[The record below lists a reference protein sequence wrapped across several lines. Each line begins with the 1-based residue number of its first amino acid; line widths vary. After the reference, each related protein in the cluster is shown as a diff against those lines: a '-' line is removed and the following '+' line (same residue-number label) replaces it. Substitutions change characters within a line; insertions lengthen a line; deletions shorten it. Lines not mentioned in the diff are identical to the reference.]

1 MAKTKV
7 VVDSGRTVFTG
18 LKYMYITPWVEEG
31 EGATGLKL
39 SDTTYEVVNIVGDS
53 TSIEQEDNDVQ
64 EVEHEF
70 SSTPLYEAVTLG
82 KKTFTAECADY
93 QEDVLVNLF
102 GWSAGTEETT
112 GESVIQ
118 YAPTGY
124 KEFYA
129 AIELGFNSSK
139 KVVVLPKVR
148 LDSKVALA
156 SMKTDI
162 SRATIT
168 GSCYEAYVSI
178 EDKEYKS
185 DMFTTTARL
194 IPPAATDDEPAPKA
208 YTLSEK
214 TTKQS

>member
-1 MAKTKV
+1 MATKV
-7 VVDSGRTVFTG
+7 AVDSGRTVFTG
-18 LKYMYITPWVEEG
+18 LKYMYITPWVENTG
-31 EGATGLKL
+31 GKGLKL
-39 SDTTYEVVNIVGDS
+39 SDETYEIVNIVGDS
-53 TSIEQEDNDVQ
+53 TSLEQEDNDVQ

-93 QEDVLVNLF
+93 QEKVLVNLF
-102 GWSAGTEETT
+102 GWEKGEADDGK
-112 GESVIQ
+112 ESVVQ

-129 AIELGFNSSK
+129 AIELGFNGNN

-148 LDSKVALA
+148 LDSKVTLA

-168 GSCYEAYVSI
+168 GSCYEAYIKV
-178 EDKEYKS
+178 DNQEYQS
-185 DMFTTTARL
+185 DMFITTARL
-194 IPPAATDDEPAPKA
+194 FAEGEEKS
-208 YTLSEK
+208 YTLSETAS
-214 TTKQS
+214 TTSTEP

>member
-1 MAKTKV
+1 MAKVTL
-7 VVDSGRTVFTG
+7 DSGRTVFTG
-18 LKYMYITPWVEEG
+18 LKYMYITPWVENAG
-31 EGATGLKL
+31 GKGLMLADK
-39 SDTTYEVVNIVGDS
+39 TYEVVNIVGDT
-53 TSIEQEDNDVQ
+53 TSLEQEDNDVQ

-102 GWSAGTEETT
+102 GWDKGKDGTETK
-112 GESVIQ
+112 ESVIQ

-129 AIELGFNSSK
+129 AIELGFNSSE

-168 GSCYEAYVSI
+168 GSCYEAYIRV
-178 EDKEYKS
+178 EDNEYQS
-185 DMFTTTARL
+185 DMFITTARL
-194 IPPAATDDEPAPKA
+194 IPQEVNGVTQTA
-208 YTLSEK
+208 YTLSEEE
-214 TTKQS
+214 TKS

>member
-1 MAKTKV
+1 MAKNKV

-18 LKYMYITPWVEEG
+18 LKYMYITPWVAQADG
-31 EGATGLKL
+31 TGLEL
-39 SDTTYEVVNIVGDS
+39 AEDTYEIVNIVGDS
-53 TSIEQEDNDVQ
+53 TSLEQEDNDVQ

-93 QEDVLVNLF
+93 QEKVLVNLF
-102 GWSAGTEETT
+102 GWEKGEVTE
-112 GESVIQ
+112 GEESDVQ

-129 AIELGFNSSK
+129 AIELGFNSTD

-168 GSCYEAYVSI
+168 GSCYEAYLTI
-178 EDKEYKS
+178 GGKTYKS
-185 DMFTTTARL
+185 DMFTTKKTIL
-194 IPPAATDDEPAPKA
+194 DDG
-208 YTLSEK
+208 YTLAEEEPK
-214 TTKQS
+214 GE

>member
-1 MAKTKV
+1 MAKNKV

-18 LKYMYITPWVEEG
+18 LKYMYITPWEED
-31 EGATGLKL
+31 TVNKGLKL
-39 SDTTYEVVNIVGDS
+39 ADKTYEVVNIVGDT
-53 TSIEQEDNDVQ
+53 TSLEQEDNDVQ

-102 GWSAGTEETT
+102 GWDKGKDGTETK
-112 GESVIQ
+112 ESVIQ

-129 AIELGFNSSK
+129 AIELGFNSSD

-168 GSCYEAYVSI
+168 GSCYEAYITV
-178 EDKEYKS
+178 DGNEYQS
-185 DMFTTTARL
+185 DMFITTARL
-194 IPPAATDDEPAPKA
+194 IPQEVDGEAQKA

-214 TTKQS
+214 TTKS

>member
-1 MAKTKV
+1 MAKNKV

-18 LKYMYITPWVEEG
+18 LKYMYITPWVAQADG
-31 EGATGLKL
+31 TGLEL
-39 SDTTYEVVNIVGDS
+39 AEDTYEIVNIVGDS
-53 TSIEQEDNDVQ
+53 TSLEQEDNDVQ

-93 QEDVLVNLF
+93 QEKVLVNLF
-102 GWSAGTEETT
+102 GWEKGEVTE
-112 GESVIQ
+112 GEESDVQ

-129 AIELGFNSSK
+129 AIELGFNSTD

-168 GSCYEAYVSI
+168 GSCYEAYLTTGGKS
-178 EDKEYKS
+178 YKS
-185 DMFTTTARL
+185 DMFTTKKSILDEGYTLAEE
-194 IPPAATDDEPAPKA
+194 EPAGA
-208 YTLSEK
+208 
-214 TTKQS
+214 

>member
-1 MAKTKV
+1 MAKNKV

-18 LKYMYITPWVEEG
+18 LKYMYITPWVTQTDG
-31 EGATGLKL
+31 TGLEL
-39 SDTTYEVVNIVGDS
+39 NTDTYEIVNIVGDS
-53 TSIEQEDNDVQ
+53 TSLEQEDNDVQ

-93 QEDVLVNLF
+93 QEKVLVNLF
-102 GWSAGTEETT
+102 GWESGEVTE
-112 GESVIQ
+112 GEESDVQ

-129 AIELGFNSSK
+129 AIELGFNSTD

-168 GSCYEAYVSI
+168 GSCYEAYLTI
-178 EDKEYKS
+178 GNKTYKS
-185 DMFTTTARL
+185 DMFTTKKS
-194 IPPAATDDEPAPKA
+194 IINDG
-208 YTLSEK
+208 YTLAEEEPKS
-214 TTKQS
+214 QG

>member
-1 MAKTKV
+1 MAKVTL
-7 VVDSGRTVFTG
+7 DSGRTVFTG
-18 LKYMYITPWVEEG
+18 LKYMYITPWVENTG
-31 EGATGLKL
+31 GKGLKL
-39 SDTTYEVVNIVGDS
+39 ADKTYEVVNIVGDT
-53 TSIEQEDNDVQ
+53 TSLEQEDNDVQ

-102 GWSAGTEETT
+102 GWDKGKDGTETN
-112 GESVIQ
+112 ESVIQ

-168 GSCYEAYVSI
+168 GSCYEAYIQV
-178 EDKEYKS
+178 EGNEYQS
-185 DMFTTTARL
+185 DMFITTARL
-194 IPPAATDDEPAPKA
+194 IPQEVDGETQTA
-208 YTLSEK
+208 YTLSEE
-214 TTKQS
+214 TKS

>member
-1 MAKTKV
+1 MAKVTL
-7 VVDSGRTVFTG
+7 DSGRTVFTG
-18 LKYMYITPWVEEG
+18 LKYMYITPWVENTG
-31 EGATGLKL
+31 GKGLKL
-39 SDTTYEVVNIVGDS
+39 ADKTYEVVNIVGDT
-53 TSIEQEDNDVQ
+53 TSLEQEDNDVQ

-102 GWSAGTEETT
+102 GWDKGKDGTETN
-112 GESVIQ
+112 ESVIQ

-168 GSCYEAYVSI
+168 GSCYEAYIQV
-178 EDKEYKS
+178 EDNEYQS
-185 DMFTTTARL
+185 DMFITTARL
-194 IPPAATDDEPAPKA
+194 IPQEVDGKNQTA
-208 YTLSEK
+208 YTLSEEE
-214 TTKQS
+214 TKS

>member
-1 MAKTKV
+1 MAKNKV

-18 LKYMYITPWVEEG
+18 LKYMYITPWVAQSDG
-31 EGATGLKL
+31 TGLEL
-39 SDTTYEVVNIVGDS
+39 DDNTYEIVNIVGDS
-53 TSIEQEDNDVQ
+53 TSLEQEDNDVQ

-93 QEDVLVNLF
+93 QEKVLVNLF
-102 GWSAGTEETT
+102 GWEKGEVTE
-112 GESVIQ
+112 GEESDVQ

-129 AIELGFNSSK
+129 AIELGFNSTD

-168 GSCYEAYVSI
+168 GSCYEAYLTI
-178 EDKEYKS
+178 GNKTYKS
-185 DMFTTTARL
+185 DMFTTKKSIL
-194 IPPAATDDEPAPKA
+194 NDG
-208 YTLSEK
+208 YTLAEEES
-214 TTKQS
+214 TGA

>member
-1 MAKTKV
+1 MAKNKV

-18 LKYMYITPWVEEG
+18 LKYMYITPWVTQTDG
-31 EGATGLKL
+31 TGLEL
-39 SDTTYEVVNIVGDS
+39 DTDTYEIVNIVGDS
-53 TSIEQEDNDVQ
+53 TSLEQEDNDVQ

-93 QEDVLVNLF
+93 QEKVLVNLF
-102 GWSAGTEETT
+102 GWESGEVTE
-112 GESVIQ
+112 GEESDVQ

-129 AIELGFNSSK
+129 AIELGFNSTD

-168 GSCYEAYVSI
+168 GSCYEAYLTI
-178 EDKEYKS
+178 GNKTYKS
-185 DMFTTTARL
+185 DMFTTKKS
-194 IPPAATDDEPAPKA
+194 IINDG
-208 YTLSEK
+208 YTLAEEEPKS
-214 TTKQS
+214 

>member
-18 LKYMYITPWVEEG
+18 LKYMYITPWVKQEDG
-31 EGATGLKL
+31 TGLEL
-39 SDTTYEVVNIVGDS
+39 AEETYEIVNIVGDS
-53 TSIEQEDNDVQ
+53 TSLEQEDNDVQ

-93 QEDVLVNLF
+93 QEKVLVNLF
-102 GWSAGTEETT
+102 GWEAGGATGTEE
-112 GESVIQ
+112 SDVQ

-129 AIELGFNSSK
+129 AIELGFNSTD

-168 GSCYEAYVSI
+168 GSCYEAFLTLNG
-178 EDKEYKS
+178 KTYKS
-185 DMFTTTARL
+185 DMFTTKKSILDA
-194 IPPAATDDEPAPKA
+194 EGG
-208 YTLSEK
+208 YTLSEED
-214 TTKQS
+214 TTTGA

>member
-1 MAKTKV
+1 MELA
-7 VVDSGRTVFTG
+7 
-18 LKYMYITPWVEEG
+18 EE
-31 EGATGLKL
+31 
-39 SDTTYEVVNIVGDS
+39 TYEIVNIVGDS
-53 TSIEQEDNDVQ
+53 TSLEQEDNDVQ

-93 QEDVLVNLF
+93 QEKVLVNLF
-102 GWSAGTEETT
+102 GWEAGEATGTEE
-112 GESVIQ
+112 SDVQ

-129 AIELGFNSSK
+129 AIELGFNSTD

-168 GSCYEAYVSI
+168 GSCYEAFLTLNG
-178 EDKEYKS
+178 KAYKS
-185 DMFTTTARL
+185 DMFTTKKSILDA
-194 IPPAATDDEPAPKA
+194 EGG
-208 YTLSEK
+208 YTLSEED
-214 TTKQS
+214 TTTGA

>member
-1 MAKTKV
+1 MAKNKV

-18 LKYMYITPWVEEG
+18 LKYMYITPWVTQTDG
-31 EGATGLKL
+31 TGLEL
-39 SDTTYEVVNIVGDS
+39 DENTYEIVNIVGDS
-53 TSIEQEDNDVQ
+53 TSLEQEDNDVQ

-93 QEDVLVNLF
+93 QEKVLVNLF
-102 GWSAGTEETT
+102 GWESGEVTE
-112 GESVIQ
+112 GEESDVQ

-129 AIELGFNSSK
+129 AIELGFNSTD
-139 KVVVLPKVR
+139 KVIVLPKVR

-168 GSCYEAYVSI
+168 GSCYEAYLTI
-178 EDKEYKS
+178 GNKTYKS
-185 DMFTTTARL
+185 DMFTTKKS
-194 IPPAATDDEPAPKA
+194 IINDG
-208 YTLSEK
+208 YTLAEEEPKS
-214 TTKQS
+214 

>member
-1 MAKTKV
+1 MATKV
-7 VVDSGRTVFTG
+7 AVDSGRTVFTG
-18 LKYMYITPWVEEG
+18 LKYMYITPWVENTG
-31 EGATGLKL
+31 GTGLKL
-39 SDTTYEVVNIVGDS
+39 ADKTYEVVNIVGDS
-53 TSIEQEDNDVQ
+53 TSLEQEDNDVQ

-93 QEDVLVNLF
+93 QEKVLVNLF
-102 GWSAGTEETT
+102 GWEKGKDGTADN
-112 GESVIQ
+112 ESVIQ

-129 AIELGFNSSK
+129 AIELGFNGNK

-148 LDSKVALA
+148 LDSKVTLA

-168 GSCYEAYVSI
+168 GSCYEAYIKV
-178 EDKEYKS
+178 DDQEYQS
-185 DMFTTTARL
+185 DMFITTARL
-194 IPPAATDDEPAPKA
+194 IPNSGEKE
-208 YTLSEK
+208 YTLSE
-214 TTKQS
+214 TVSTANTES